1 MGVEGSYNFHRVST
15 RTTTSGVV
23 GVERLGQLGS
33 EGYDTVINLLPDSS
47 EYAIAG
53 EADIVGEQGLNYIY
67 IPVDF
72 AAPTG
77 ADRGAFSAEMS
88 AHGGKMI
95 HVHCAANFR
104 VSAFYGL
111 YAVATGLQCTSDAD
125 DLMRLCWDPADHPVW
140 ATFITEQR
148 ALIGRQS
155 R

>member
-1 MGVEGSYNFHRVST
+1 MGVEGSYNFHRVSP

-23 GVERLGQLGS
+23 GVKRLGELGS

-77 ADRGAFSAEMS
+77 ADLGAFSAEMS

-104 VSAFYGL
+104 VGRVILHPRFP
-111 YAVATGLQCTSDAD
+111 DAEKHG
-125 DLMRLCWDPADHPVW
+125 RPRHWNEFHP
-140 ATFITEQR
+140 Q
-148 ALIGRQS
+148 
-155 R
+155 